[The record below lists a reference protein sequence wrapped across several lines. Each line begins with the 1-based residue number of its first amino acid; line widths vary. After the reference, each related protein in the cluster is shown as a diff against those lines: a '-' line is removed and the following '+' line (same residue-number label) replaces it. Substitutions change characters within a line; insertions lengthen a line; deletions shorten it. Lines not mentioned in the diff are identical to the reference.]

1 MEKRIIVFLVISL
14 LIIIG
19 YDFLLKEF
27 GLLPE
32 PVQVEDSQSQDSDI
46 QNIQSKSLVN
56 NSGEPSGTIE
66 TTADSAVASS
76 SSTVETLELE
86 DVETSLYQASISN
99 RGAQIT
105 SWKLKHYLTQDTDTP
120 EPIEFVYPEGHFAGP
135 LSVQVPDPIVAKML
149 KDAVYEVSRDFD
161 SLSEGNPTGTLTYT
175 FRDDEMGI
183 AVKKALTFHYDSYL
197 MDVVITTE
205 GLEEAVEVLLG
216 TNFGVV
222 EWGQGF
228 IGALGPAWMIGETL
242 EKESPEPEIRKTGDI
257 QWAGLQDKYFISVII
272 PESGSAR
279 GVFARTETE
288 RVVSGGVVFPPS
300 SENDRIV
307 FQLYAGPKQFDAM
320 KNLGHGLEDTIDFGW
335 FIYGSWD
342 IVRAVAKPLFYVLRF
357 LYEYTNNWGVSI
369 ILLTCGIKLLFVPL
383 QYKSYKSMQGMQKIQ
398 PKVQAMQQKFK
409 DDRERL
415 NRELIKLYKEH
426 KVNPVGGC
434 LPMLLQMPAFISLFN
449 ILYMTVDLRQ
459 APFALWIT
467 DLSVPDP
474 FYVLPI
480 LMGVSMVLQQKIMP
494 TTMDPT
500 QAKMMLLLP
509 VFLTFLFLTFPA
521 GLVLYWVTNNVLTI
535 TQQFVTDRFILKKPT
550 FTQAPPVPS
559 EVVSESTDE
568 PNGSKKKK
576 GKGKGSQKESE

>member
-1 MEKRIIVFLVISL
+1 MEKRIILFLVISL
-14 LIIIG
+14 AIILG
-19 YDFLLKEF
+19 YDVLLKEL

-32 PVQVEDSQSQDSDI
+32 PAPVEEPQTLQPNGQKSQRESVTPDS
-46 QNIQSKSLVN
+46 SKD
-56 NSGEPSGTIE
+56 SGTASE
-66 TTADSAVASS
+66 PRDLVRTAEEALEK
-76 SSTVETLELE
+76 VETA
-86 DVETSLYQASISN
+86 LYQASISD
-99 RGAQIT
+99 RGAQIR
-105 SWKLKHYLTQDTDTP
+105 SWKLKHYLTQDTDEP
-120 EPIEFVYPEGHFAGP
+120 EPIEFVYPEGHFPGP
-135 LSVQVPDPIVAKML
+135 LSVQTSDPAVTKLL
-149 KDAVYEVSRDFD
+149 KNALYEVNRDFEV
-161 SLSEGNPTGTLTYT
+161 LSAGTPTGTLTYS
-175 FRDDEMGI
+175 FRDHETGI
-183 AVKKALTFHYDSYL
+183 AVKKELTFHHDSYL
-197 MDVVITTE
+197 VDVVIETE
-205 GLEEAVEVLLG
+205 GLSEGVEVLLG

-228 IGALGPAWMIGETL
+228 IGALGPAWMIGEVL
-242 EKESPEPEIRKTGDI
+242 EKESPEPEIRRSGDI
-257 QWAGLQDKYFISVII
+257 RWAALQDKYFISIII
-272 PESGSAR
+272 PEAAR

-288 RVVSGGVVFPPS
+288 RVVTAGLEFPPS
-300 SENDRIV
+300 NVEPRIA

-320 KNLGHGLEDTIDFGW
+320 KALGHGLEDTIDFGW

-357 LYEYTNNWGVSI
+357 LYEYTNNYGVAI

-398 PKVQAMQQKFK
+398 PKVQALQQKFK
-409 DDRERL
+409 DDRDRL
-415 NRELIKLYKEH
+415 NRELIKLYKEN

-459 APFALWIT
+459 APFMLWIS

-480 LMGVSMVLQQKIMP
+480 LMGASMVLQQKIMP

-521 GLVLYWVTNNVLTI
+521 GLVLYWLTNNVLTI
-535 TQQFVTDRFILKKPT
+535 TQQFITDRFILKKPT
-550 FTQAPPVPS
+550 FTQPASDAAPDVTADQKK
-559 EVVSESTDE
+559 EEQ
-568 PNGSKKKK
+568 NASKKK
-576 GKGKGSQKESE
+576 KGKGSQKESA

>member
-1 MEKRIIVFLVISL
+1 MEKRIIIFLVISL
-14 LIIIG
+14 GIILG
-19 YDFLLKEF
+19 YDVLLKEF
-27 GLLPE
+27 GFLPQ
-32 PVQVEDSQSQDSDI
+32 PVQVEESQSFESDSKDSSKEI
-46 QNIQSKSLVN
+46 ASQSIRKSSETGEEI
-56 NSGEPSGTIE
+56 SGVSVPT
-66 TTADSAVASS
+66 
-76 SSTVETLELE
+76 ELHE
-86 DVETSLYQASISN
+86 SFEFIETSLYQASISN
-99 RGAQIT
+99 RGAQIH
-105 SWKLKHYLTQDTDTP
+105 SWKLKHYLTQDGETSD
-120 EPIEFVYPEGHFAGP
+120 PIEFVYQEGHFAGP
-135 LSVQVPDPIVAKML
+135 LTVQVSDPTLSKLL
-149 KDAVYEVSRDFD
+149 KSAIYQVGRDFETLD
-161 SLSEGNPTGTLTYT
+161 STHPTGTLTYT
-175 FRDDEMGI
+175 FADQESGI
-183 AVKKALTFHYDSYL
+183 AIKKELTFHHDSYIV
-197 MDVVITTE
+197 DVVIRTE
-205 GLEEAVEVLLG
+205 GLDDKVEVLLG

-242 EKESPEPEIRKTGDI
+242 EKETPEPEIRKSGDI
-257 QWAGLQDKYFISVII
+257 QWAALQDKYFISVMI
-272 PESGSAR
+272 PESAR

-288 RVVSGGVVFPPS
+288 RVVTGGVEFSPES
-300 SENDRIV
+300 DNGRIV
-307 FQLYAGPKQFDAM
+307 FQLYSGPKQFDAM
-320 KNLGHGLEDTIDFGW
+320 KALGHGLEDTIDFGW

-357 LYEYTNNWGVSI
+357 LYEYTQNYGVAI

-550 FTQAPPVPS
+550 FSQAPPEPS
-559 EVVSESTDE
+559 EALPE
-568 PNGSKKKK
+568 PAEEPAGSKKKK
-576 GKGKGSQKESE
+576 GKGKNSQKESV

>member
-1 MEKRIIVFLVISL
+1 MEKRIILFLVISL
-14 LIIIG
+14 VIILG
-19 YDFLLKEF
+19 YDKLLREL
-27 GLLPE
+27 GIIPE
-32 PVQVEDSQSQDSDI
+32 IPPSEQQQSDMPAI
-46 QNIQSKSLVN
+46 
-56 NSGEPSGTIE
+56 PGT
-66 TTADSAVASS
+66 THGTLTADPGEKAQAGAEGASS
-76 SSTVETLELE
+76 ADILPRIEILEE
-86 DVETSLYQASISN
+86 IETSLYRASFTN
-99 RGAQIT
+99 HGAQIK
-105 SWKLKHYLTQDTDTP
+105 SWRLKHYLTQDGDES

-135 LSVQVPDPIVAKML
+135 LSVQVSDADVTKAL
-149 KDAVYEVSRDFD
+149 KSAVYQVSRDFE
-161 SLSEGNPTGTLTYT
+161 SLSSRNPTGTLTFT
-175 FRDDEMGI
+175 FRDEESGI
-183 AVKKALTFHYDSYL
+183 AVKKELTFHYDSYVV
-197 MDVVITTE
+197 DVVIKTE
-205 GLEEAVEVLLG
+205 GLKDGIEVLLG

-242 EKESPEPEIRKTGDI
+242 EKEDPEPEIRRTGDLR
-257 QWAGLQDKYFISVII
+257 WAALQDKYFISVMI
-272 PESGSAR
+272 PEAAR
-279 GVFARTETE
+279 GVFAKTEAE
-288 RVVSGGVVFPPS
+288 FVVTAGMDFSTTG
-300 SENDRIV
+300 EKDRIA

-320 KNLGHGLEDTIDFGW
+320 QALGHGLEDTIDFGW

-342 IVRAVAKPLFYVLRF
+342 IVRAVAKPLFYVLRWI
-357 LYEYTNNWGVSI
+357 YDYTQNYGVAI

-398 PKVQAMQQKFK
+398 PKVQALQQKLK

-415 NRELIKLYKEH
+415 NRDLIKLYKEN

-459 APFALWIT
+459 APFLLWIS

-480 LMGVSMVLQQKIMP
+480 LMGASMVLQQKMMP

-521 GLVLYWVTNNVLTI
+521 GLVLYWLTNNVLTI
-535 TQQFVTDRFILKKPT
+535 AQQVITDKFILGKRTPT
-550 FTQAPPVPS
+550 QPPLHAQAATAEIP
-559 EVVSESTDE
+559 EESGG
-568 PNGSKKKK
+568 PKKK
-576 GKGKGSQKESE
+576 KGKGSQKEAE